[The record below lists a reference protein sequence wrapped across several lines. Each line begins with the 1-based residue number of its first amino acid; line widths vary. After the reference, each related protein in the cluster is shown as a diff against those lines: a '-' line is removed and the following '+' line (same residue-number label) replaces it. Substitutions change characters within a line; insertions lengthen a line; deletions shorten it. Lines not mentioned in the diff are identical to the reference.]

1 MPESKGRDLVRALGI
16 AAVVAIPISL
26 VALAFLAL
34 VEQLTNWLWSDIP
47 TAAGFAAD
55 SWWWVLLIPTIG
67 GVLAG
72 LAVRHLPGGGGHDPI
87 NGFSA
92 KPVAPDA
99 IPGVVLAALASLAFG
114 AVIGPE
120 APLVALGS
128 ALGLWGAHL
137 FRQSGNVAALAASA
151 GLFAAISA
159 LFGNPLLAAL
169 LVLEAVGATALAAP
183 LTVVV
188 LPGLLAAGLGYI
200 VFTGVGDLA
209 GVTPTSLA
217 VDGLASY
224 PSLRLADVLWAVVI
238 GVAMA
243 AVGFAVRGIAART
256 HALAAPR
263 PAVVGAMG
271 GLTVG
276 GLALVFGVSGES
288 PLNVLFSGQSDL
300 STFVGQGSAWGA
312 GIVALLILTKAAG
325 YGVSLGSGFRGGPVF
340 PALVPRGG
348 RGHLL
353 LARGARARAHPS
365 GGRRDGC
372 RIGGDAQASGVVGHA
387 RGGRR
392 RQRGSAGVDPGHR
405 RLRRGRGRHAGGL
418 VPADEQDP
426 ADRTLTRSSRCARTA
441 SPGCEP
447 ESLGLLSR
455 TPPR

>member
-1 MPESKGRDLVRALGI
+1 MSESKSTELLRALGV
-16 AAVVAIPISL
+16 ASAVAIPISL

-34 VEQLTNWLWSDIP
+34 VEQLTNWLWSDLP

-72 LAVRHLPGGGGHDPI
+72 LAIRHLPGGGGHDPI

-128 ALGLWGAHL
+128 ALGMWGAQL

-151 GLFAAISA
+151 GLFASISA

-169 LVLEAVGATALAAP
+169 LVLEVVGATALAAP

-188 LPGLLAAGLGYI
+188 LPGLLAAGLGYV
-200 VFTGVGDLA
+200 VFTGVGDWA
-209 GVTPTSLA
+209 GIAPTSLTI
-217 VDGLASY
+217 DGLSAY
-224 PSLRLADVLWAVVI
+224 PTLRLADVLWAVVI

-243 AVGFAVRGIAART
+243 VVGFAVRGIAART

-263 PAVVGAMG
+263 PAVAGPIG
-271 GLTVG
+271 GLAIG
-276 GLALVFGVSGES
+276 GLALAFGISGES
-288 PLNVLFSGQSDL
+288 PLNVLFSGQSDI
-300 STFVGQGSAWGA
+300 STIVGQGPAWGA

-340 PALVPRGG
+340 PALFLGAAVGIFFSLVVPGLELTPAVVAG
-348 RGHLL
+348 MAAGSAAMLKL
-353 LARGARARAHPS
+353 PVSSVMLA
-365 GGRRDGC
+365 
-372 RIGGDAQASGVVGHA
+372 VVVA
-387 RGGRR
+387 
-392 RQRGSAGVDPGHR
+392 GSAGLQATTLAIVGSVVSVVIT
-405 RLRRGRGRHAGGL
+405 LAG
-418 VPADEQDP
+418 
-426 ADRTLTRSSRCARTA
+426 SSRQTKKTQKQGA
-441 SPGCEP
+441 P
-447 ESLGLLSR
+447 
-455 TPPR
+455 

>member
-1 MPESKGRDLVRALGI
+1 MSESKSTELLRALGV
-16 AAVVAIPISL
+16 ASAVAIPISL

-34 VEQLTNWLWSDIP
+34 VEQLTNWLWSDLP

-72 LAVRHLPGGGGHDPI
+72 LAIRHLPGGGGHDPI

-128 ALGLWGAHL
+128 ALGMWGAQL

-151 GLFAAISA
+151 GLFASISA

-169 LVLEAVGATALAAP
+169 LVLEVVGATALAAP

-188 LPGLLAAGLGYI
+188 LPGLLAAGLGYV
-200 VFTGVGDLA
+200 VFTGVGDWA
-209 GVTPTSLA
+209 GIAPTSLTI
-217 VDGLASY
+217 DGLSAY
-224 PSLRLADVLWAVVI
+224 PTLRLADVLWAVVI

-243 AVGFAVRGIAART
+243 VVGFAVRGIAART

-263 PAVVGAMG
+263 PAVAGPIG
-271 GLTVG
+271 GLAIG
-276 GLALVFGVSGES
+276 GLALAFGISGES
-288 PLNVLFSGQSDL
+288 PLNVLFSGQSDI
-300 STFVGQGSAWGA
+300 STIVGQGPAWGA

-340 PALVPRGG
+340 PALFLGAAAGIFFSLVVPGLELTPAVVAG
-348 RGHLL
+348 MAAGSAAMLKL
-353 LARGARARAHPS
+353 PVSSVMLA
-365 GGRRDGC
+365 
-372 RIGGDAQASGVVGHA
+372 VVVA
-387 RGGRR
+387 
-392 RQRGSAGVDPGHR
+392 GSAGLQATTLAIVGSVVSVAIT
-405 RLRRGRGRHAGGL
+405 LAG
-418 VPADEQDP
+418 P
-426 ADRTLTRSSRCARTA
+426 SRQTKKTQKQGA
-441 SPGCEP
+441 P
-447 ESLGLLSR
+447 
-455 TPPR
+455 

>member
-1 MPESKGRDLVRALGI
+1 MSESKSTELLRALGV
-16 AAVVAIPISL
+16 ASAVAIPISL

-34 VEQLTNWLWSDIP
+34 VEQLTNWLWSDLP

-72 LAVRHLPGGGGHDPI
+72 LAIRHLPGGGGHDPI

-128 ALGLWGAHL
+128 ALGMWGAQL

-151 GLFAAISA
+151 GLFASISA

-169 LVLEAVGATALAAP
+169 LVLEVVGATALAAP

-188 LPGLLAAGLGYI
+188 LPGLLAAGLGYV
-200 VFTGVGDLA
+200 VFTGVGDWA
-209 GVTPTSLA
+209 GIAPTSLTI
-217 VDGLASY
+217 DGLSAY
-224 PSLRLADVLWAVVI
+224 PTLRLADVLWAVVI

-243 AVGFAVRGIAART
+243 VVGFAVRGIAART

-263 PAVVGAMG
+263 PAVAGPIG
-271 GLTVG
+271 GLAIG
-276 GLALVFGVSGES
+276 GLALAFGVSGES
-288 PLNVLFSGQSDL
+288 PLNVLFSGQSDI
-300 STFVGQGSAWGA
+300 STIVGQGPAWGA

-340 PALVPRGG
+340 PALFLGAAAGIFFSLVVPGLELTPAVVAG
-348 RGHLL
+348 MAAGSAAMLKL
-353 LARGARARAHPS
+353 PVSSVMLA
-365 GGRRDGC
+365 
-372 RIGGDAQASGVVGHA
+372 VVVA
-387 RGGRR
+387 
-392 RQRGSAGVDPGHR
+392 GSAGLQATTLAIVGSVVSVAIT
-405 RLRRGRGRHAGGL
+405 LAG
-418 VPADEQDP
+418 P
-426 ADRTLTRSSRCARTA
+426 SRQTKKTQKQGA
-441 SPGCEP
+441 P
-447 ESLGLLSR
+447 
-455 TPPR
+455 